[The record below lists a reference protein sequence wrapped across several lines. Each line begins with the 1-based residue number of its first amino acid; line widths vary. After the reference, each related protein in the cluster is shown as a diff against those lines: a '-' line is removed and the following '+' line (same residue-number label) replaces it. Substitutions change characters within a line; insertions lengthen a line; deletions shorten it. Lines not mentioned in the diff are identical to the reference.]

1 MMKYPLIIFDWDGT
15 LMDSIDKIVLCMQ
28 QAAKQ
33 ENTMPPSDQA
43 IKNIIGLSLLKA
55 MQQLFPALTL
65 SKKHALVEAYRVQ
78 YYAHEHINTPF
89 YKGIGSLLR
98 QLKSQGYTLAV
109 ATGKGRNGLNKM
121 IQKTNTETLF
131 SATVCADEA
140 HSKPDPLMINML
152 LEKLG
157 FSASQALMI
166 GDSSYD
172 LEMANNAGV
181 KCLGVSYG
189 VHGAEI
195 LSLCN
200 PIAIVDCLATELHS
214 HI

>member
-1 MMKYPLIIFDWDGT
+1 MVKYPLIIFDWDGT

-33 ENTMPPSDQA
+33 ENTIPPSDQA

-55 MQQLFPALTL
+55 MQQLFPALSL
-65 SKKHALVEAYRVQ
+65 SKQHALVEAYRVQ
-78 YYAHEHINTPF
+78 YYAHEHIHTPF
-89 YKGIGSLLR
+89 YQGIGTLLT

-109 ATGKGRNGLNKM
+109 ATGKGRKGLNKM
-121 IQKTNTETLF
+121 IQKTNTEDLF

-140 HSKPDPLMINML
+140 NSKPDPLMIHLL

-181 KCLGVSYG
+181 KCIGVSYG
-189 VHGAEI
+189 VHSVETLLLSNPVAI
-195 LSLCN
+195 L
-200 PIAIVDCLATELHS
+200 DCLATELHS
-214 HI
+214 HL